1 MASNLGRQFN
11 AGETIIRQGD
21 IGDCM
26 YVIQSGEVEVVQRA
40 GDQEILLGTLTAGD
54 FFGEMAVFEQEVRSA
69 TVRALNEVRVITV
82 DKKTLYQRI
91 SGDPTLAFRM
101 LEKMSSRLR
110 AISVPYARMSAT
122 DRRNWVERP
131 DAEPPQ

>member
-1 MASNLGRQFN
+1 MASTIGRQFS
-11 AGETIIRQGD
+11 AGETIIHQGD

-26 YVIQSGEVEVVQRA
+26 YVIQSGDVEVVQRA
-40 GDQEILLGTLTAGD
+40 GNQEILLGTLHAGD

-69 TVRALNEVRVITV
+69 TVRAVTDVRVITV

-101 LEKMSSRLR
+101 LEKMSARLR
-110 AISVPYARMSAT
+110 AISVPYAKMSAT
-122 DRRNWVERP
+122 DRRNWVDRP
-131 DAEPPQ
+131 DTDPQ

>member
-122 DRRNWVERP
+122 DRRNWVERS